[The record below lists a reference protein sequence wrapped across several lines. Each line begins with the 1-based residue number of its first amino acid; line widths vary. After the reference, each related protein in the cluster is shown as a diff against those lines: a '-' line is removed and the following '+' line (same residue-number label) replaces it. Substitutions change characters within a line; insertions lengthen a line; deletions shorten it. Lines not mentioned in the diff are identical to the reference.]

1 MKKIIVS
8 VAQITPVFLNKEKTV
23 AKACNAIKEAAQ
35 KDAKLIVFPEAF
47 IPGYPEWV
55 WMNAPGKKALT
66 NPLFEALLENSV
78 SIPDAATEKICRAA
92 KNSCIYVVMGLNE
105 RNAEASNSSI
115 YNTILYIDDKGKITG
130 KHRKLVPTSGERLV
144 CASGDGSTLESYDT
158 PFGKLGG
165 LFVGR
170 IICRWPVMQCM
181 QKVCRYMSLLHGI
194 MEKFG
199 LLH

>member
-8 VAQITPVFLNKEKTV
+8 IAQITPVFLNKEKTV
-23 AKACNAIKEAAQ
+23 EKACNAINEAAQ
-35 KDAKLIVFPEAF
+35 KGAKLIVFPEAF

-78 SIPDAATEKICRAA
+78 SIPDTATEKICKAA
-92 KNSCIYVVMGLNE
+92 KNSGIYVVMGLNE

-130 KHRKLVPTSGERLV
+130 KHRKLVPTSGERLLW
-144 CASGDGSTLESYDT
+144 ASGDGST
-158 PFGKLGG
+158 
-165 LFVGR
+165 
-170 IICRWPVMQCM
+170 
-181 QKVCRYMSLLHGI
+181 
-194 MEKFG
+194 
-199 LLH
+199 